1 MRIIAKGTLREFWK
15 QNPDAETGLRFWY
28 TKISKNDWN
37 TPNDVITCFNG
48 ADTVGNGRI
57 DFNICKSKYR
67 LIVFFRCDF
76 QIAYVRFIGTHKEYN
91 AINDIQTL

>member
-1 MRIIAKGTLREFWK
+1 MRIIAKGTLREFWE

-37 TPNDVITCFNG
+37 TPNDVINGFNG

-57 DFNICKSKYR
+57 VFNICKNKYR
-67 LIVFFRCDF
+67 LIVFFRYDI
-76 QIAYVRFIGTHKEYN
+76 QVAYIRFIGNHKEYD

>member
-1 MRIIAKGTLREFWK
+1 MRIIAKGTSREFWE

-28 TKISKNDWN
+28 TKISKNDCN
-37 TPNDVITCFNG
+37 TPNDVINGFNG

-57 DFNICKSKYR
+57 VFNICKNKYC
-67 LIVFFRCDF
+67 LIIFFRYDI
-76 QIAYVRFIGTHKEYN
+76 QVAYIRFIGNHKEYD